1 MQLFACPFPTDT
13 RPSREEDALPIAV
26 SAELAVL
33 LPRTATLVGAQLRS
47 YALLGSGGALLL
59 HCRLV
64 PSCADVGAVRG
75 SASLSMKR
83 AKRASLTLLYVGL
96 GALGTV
102 KKTRSPEVAVVHALT
117 TTREQSAAGSV
128 GRALFPTRNG
138 DADEPDRAAVR
149 RRLRR
154 DEQGTYIAEILQ
166 QRDSS
171 LARWPDRGERPLTVW
186 VQPTAAIDD
195 WMPGYVDRVREAFE
209 EWQAVTIPL
218 GFVFVEDS
226 AEAEVHVNWIDHF
239 SEPISGRTKWAR
251 DDEWL
256 ITDANI
262 ILAVHHHQGEVL
274 DEEAMRA
281 MALHEIGHLLGL
293 DHTQDATSIMAPKV
307 RVRDLSAADRATVRL
322 LYSLP
327 PGPVR

>member
-1 MQLFACPFPTDT
+1 
-13 RPSREEDALPIAV
+13 
-26 SAELAVL
+26 
-33 LPRTATLVGAQLRS
+33 
-47 YALLGSGGALLL
+47 
-59 HCRLV
+59 
-64 PSCADVGAVRG
+64 
-75 SASLSMKR
+75 MKR
-83 AKRASLTLLYVGL
+83 AQRASFTALYLVIGVVAL
-96 GALGTV
+96 GAV
-102 KKTRSPEVAVVHALT
+102 KQTSSPEVAVVRALAGS
-117 TTREQSAAGSV
+117 REQSAAGSV
-128 GRALFPTRNG
+128 GRALFLPPTN
-138 DADEPDRAAVR
+138 DVDEPNRAAVR

-154 DEQGTYIAEILQ
+154 DEPGTYIGEILQ
-166 QRDSS
+166 ERDSS
-171 LARWPDRGERPLTVW
+171 LARWADRGDRPLTVW
-186 VQPTAAIDD
+186 IQPTAAIDN
-195 WMPGYVDRVREAFE
+195 WMPGYVDRVREAFDQ
-209 EWQAVTIPL
+209 WQEVGLPI
-218 GFVFVEDS
+218 GFLFVDDS
-226 AEAEVHVNWIDHF
+226 ADAEVHVNWIDHF

>member
-1 MQLFACPFPTDT
+1 
-13 RPSREEDALPIAV
+13 
-26 SAELAVL
+26 
-33 LPRTATLVGAQLRS
+33 
-47 YALLGSGGALLL
+47 
-59 HCRLV
+59 
-64 PSCADVGAVRG
+64 
-75 SASLSMKR
+75 MKR
-83 AKRASLTLLYVGL
+83 AKRASLTVLYLAVAV
-96 GALGTV
+96 GALGAV
-102 KKTRSPEVAVVHALT
+102 KKTRSPEIAVVHALT
-117 TTREQSAAGSV
+117 ASREQSAAGSV
-128 GRALFPTRNG
+128 GRVLFLPATA
-138 DADEPDRAAVR
+138 DLDEPGRAAVR

-154 DEQGTYIAEILQ
+154 DEPGTYIGEILQ

-171 LARWPDRGERPLTVW
+171 LARWPDRDRPLAVW
-186 VQPTAAIDD
+186 IQPSAAIDD

-209 EWQAVTIPL
+209 EWGEVGIPL
-218 GFVFVEDS
+218 GFAFVDDS
-226 AEAEVHVNWIDHF
+226 ADAEVHVTWIDHF

>member
-1 MQLFACPFPTDT
+1 M
-13 RPSREEDALPIAV
+13 RV
-26 SAELAVL
+26 
-33 LPRTATLVGAQLRS
+33 
-47 YALLGSGGALLL
+47 
-59 HCRLV
+59 
-64 PSCADVGAVRG
+64 
-75 SASLSMKR
+75 
-83 AKRASLTLLYVGL
+83 KRASLTILYVTL
-96 GALGTV
+96 GAAALGAV
-102 KKTRSPEVAVVHALT
+102 KKTRTPEVAAVHALT
-117 TTREQSAAGSV
+117 ASREQSAAGSV
-128 GRALFPTRNG
+128 GRALFPSPP
-138 DADEPDRAAVR
+138 DDLDEPDRAAVR

-154 DEQGTYIAEILQ
+154 DEQGTYISEILE

-171 LARWPDRGERPLTVW
+171 LARWPDRGDRPLTVW
-186 VQPTAAIDD
+186 IQPTTRVDD

-209 EWQAVTIPL
+209 EWQEVGIPL
-218 GFVFVEDS
+218 TFQFVDDS
-226 AEAEVHVNWIDHF
+226 ADAEVHVNWIDHF

-293 DHTQDATSIMAPKV
+293 DHTQDPTSIMAPKV
-307 RVRDLSAADRATVRL
+307 RVRDLSNADRATLRL